1 MDLLQDAPVRAMVK
15 RCAVTRRAA
24 PAALFLL
31 ALLPALAA
39 GQAVSLTE
47 LRPFVVGVIP
57 VVGPGG
63 AVGGVSVD
71 AQGIVSRSDID
82 SAGRLREARLQAQA
96 RIEAPLEA
104 ASPMRKISLRGLAAA
119 LDQRRVKR
127 LPLTD
132 ELQNLA
138 GVQRIDYVLVYPE
151 RHDIV
156 LAGPAEGWT
165 IDEQGNA
172 VGRSTR
178 QPVLQLDDLIVA
190 LRTAREAAAGSGITC
205 SIDPTEEGLERFGR
219 LLKGRGLEMNEATVA
234 RLEQTL
240 GPQQVT
246 VTGVAK
252 GSHFAHVL
260 VAADFLMKRLA
271 MNLEPAPIEGMP
283 SYLQSI
289 QARGAAPRSS
299 MPRFWL
305 APHYEPLLKDETGLA
320 WQLRRPQE
328 GWGGVQALTEDGYL
342 SAGGAL
348 VDRRGKEEPLAKK
361 WVENMTARYGEL
373 SAAAPVFG
381 KLRGCIDLA
390 VVAALLA
397 KEDLPGLAGC
407 DLSLLLDEKQIAVA
421 EYHVPKSIAS
431 QASLIRKGRG
441 WIVGI
446 SGGVDVNSWAVL
458 EQVELEPALAAQRKA
473 AAASDDAAW
482 WWD

>member
-1 MDLLQDAPVRAMVK
+1 MVSFLRLSGQSRAPG
-15 RCAVTRRAA
+15 CA
-24 PAALFLL
+24 PQQSAALAVILLL
-31 ALLPALAA
+31 AIYPVLAA
-39 GQAVSLTE
+39 GQSVSVTE

-71 AQGIVSRSDID
+71 AQGVIARSDKD
-82 SAGRLREARLQAQA
+82 TAGRLRDARRKALK

-104 ASPMRKISLRGLAAA
+104 ASAMRKVSLRGLQEA
-119 LDQRRVKR
+119 LNQRRVKR

-138 GVQRIDYVLVYPE
+138 GLQRIEYVLVYPE
-151 RHDIV
+151 QRDIV
-156 LAGPAEGWT
+156 LAGFAEGWA

-172 VGRSTR
+172 IGRTTR
-178 QPVLQLDDLIVA
+178 QGVLQLDDLIVA
-190 LRTAREAAAGSGITC
+190 LRTAKNAATGSGITC
-205 SIDPTEEGLERFGR
+205 SIDPTEEGLTRFQR
-219 LLKGRGLEMNEATVA
+219 LLRARGLEMNETTLA

-246 VTGVAK
+246 LTGLTP

-271 MNLEPAPIEGMP
+271 MNLEPAPIEGLP
-283 SYLQSI
+283 SYLDLLQV
-289 QARGAAPRSS
+289 RGAAPHSS

-305 APHYEPLLKDETGLA
+305 APQYEPLLKDDDGLA
-320 WQLRRPQE
+320 WQLR
-328 GWGGVQALTEDGYL
+328 GSGVQALTEDGYL
-342 SAGGAL
+342 SAAGEV

-361 WVENMTARYGEL
+361 WVETMTARYDEL

-381 KLRGCIDLA
+381 QLRGCMDLA
-390 VVAALLA
+390 VVAALLT

-407 DLSLLLDEKQIAVA
+407 DLSLLLDEKRISVA
-421 EYHVPKSIAS
+421 EYHVPKTIAS

-446 SGGVDVNSWAVL
+446 SGGVDVNSWAAL
-458 EQVELEPALAAQRKA
+458 EKSELSPELAATRKA
-473 AAASDDAAW
+473 AAAKEDARW